1 MCVSSVCQRVPAQTR
16 AWSDPQVYS
25 HAALLPGIV
34 IAACREPPM
43 VELVVLQSIVFV
55 LSLIWHRNRE
65 REDAFAKVEHFF
77 AHVLFVYGMVQT
89 WFSPSVWIL
98 LLHLVCAA
106 MTIAVYVVT
115 NKKREKWETWH
126 PIGLHVVP
134 GIWSV
139 VIASYHKR
147 LLF

>member
-1 MCVSSVCQRVPAQTR
+1 MCVSSVCPRVPAQTR

-98 LLHLVCAA
+98 QLHLVCAA

-115 NKKREKWETWH
+115 NEKREKWETWH

>member
-1 MCVSSVCQRVPAQTR
+1 MCVPSVCQRVPTQTR

-25 HAALLPGIV
+25 HVALLPGIV

-65 REDAFAKVEHFF
+65 REDDFAKVEHFF
-77 AHVLFVYGMVQT
+77 AHVLFVYGMVQI

-98 LLHLVCAA
+98 LIHLVCAA
-106 MTIAVYVVT
+106 ITIAVYVVT
-115 NKKREKWETWH
+115 NEKREKWETWH

-134 GIWSV
+134 GIWSM
-139 VIASYHKR
+139 VIASFHKR
-147 LLF
+147 LFF